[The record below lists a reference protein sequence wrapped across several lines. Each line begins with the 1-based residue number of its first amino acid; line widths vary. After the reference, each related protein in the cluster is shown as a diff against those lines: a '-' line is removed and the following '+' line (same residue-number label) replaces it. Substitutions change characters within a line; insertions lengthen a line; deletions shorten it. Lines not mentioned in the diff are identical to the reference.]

1 MQALLIALKNLVKL
15 RCHKNSIV
23 TSIRLW
29 THCVIQV
36 YAPTKA
42 PYFCFML
49 YQSFQ
54 RHLFCLAL
62 YLNYHILLI
71 SLRLGLVLQIK
82 ELYAFI
88 LIFRLQYI
96 MPGNHVQDLSF
107 KNSIA
112 WKNMYGYY
120 LKSPFLDFLLDD
132 FDFIFYHPICST
144 YYIVDT

>member
-1 MQALLIALKNLVKL
+1 MQALIIALKNFVKL

-23 TSIRLW
+23 TSKRLW
-29 THCVIQV
+29 IHCVIQV

-96 MPGNHVQDLSF
+96 YILPEKIWVLF
-107 KNSIA
+107 KNVLFWTSCWTILILFFTIQFA
-112 WKNMYGYY
+112 V
-120 LKSPFLDFLLDD
+120 
-132 FDFIFYHPICST
+132 HT
-144 YYIVDT
+144 T